1 MLIGKARTRSATYT
15 SYLYVYTRERAKNVQ
30 MPTMWLITALASAIV
45 SGGGAR
51 RGPHAGRR
59 RR

>member
-1 MLIGKARTRSATYT
+1 
-15 SYLYVYTRERAKNVQ
+15 

-59 RR
+59 RRR